1 MTNHPFRD
9 LHDFESALRDWG
21 ERPPQTPPGVAA
33 RRLVLPARVPSRLP
47 LWQLA
52 AAAVLVWG
60 VFLGAW
66 YGAFGPAV
74 GPAVTVSTVME
85 PLPDNVM
92 VFWVDAQT
100 PVYFVLSPL
109 GSPKGDPS

>member
-1 MTNHPFRD
+1 MNEQPFRD
-9 LHDFESALRDWG
+9 LHDFESALRRWG
-21 ERPPQTPPGVAA
+21 ERPPETRPDVAA
-33 RRLVLPARVPSRLP
+33 RRLVLPARTSPRFP

-52 AAAVLVWG
+52 SAAVLIWG

-66 YGAFGPAV
+66 YGALRPAPGPATT
-74 GPAVTVSTVME
+74 PIAME

-109 GSPKGDPS
+109 GSSKGDPS